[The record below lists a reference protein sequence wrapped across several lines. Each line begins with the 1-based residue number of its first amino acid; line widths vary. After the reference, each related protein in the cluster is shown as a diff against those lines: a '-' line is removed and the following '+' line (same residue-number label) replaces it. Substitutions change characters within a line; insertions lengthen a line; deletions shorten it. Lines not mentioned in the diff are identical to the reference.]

1 MSLRDRVVRVTS
13 QVLNLPAEA
22 ITEESSPRT
31 VEGWDSLGHM
41 NLMLALEEEFGVQFS
56 DERIL
61 QLLSVGT
68 IVQALQELTG
78 TGTGDA

>member
-61 QLLSVGT
+61 QLLSVGA
-68 IVQALQELTG
+68 IVQALQELTR

>member
-13 QVLNLPAEA
+13 QVLNLPAGA

-61 QLLSVGT
+61 QLLSVGA
-68 IVQALQELTG
+68 IVQALRELTG
-78 TGTGDA
+78 TGDA

>member
-13 QVLNLPAEA
+13 QVLNLPAEV

-56 DERIL
+56 DERIM
-61 QLLSVGT
+61 QLLSVGA
-68 IVQALQELTG
+68 IVQALHELTG
-78 TGTGDA
+78 AGTGDA

>member
-13 QVLNLPAEA
+13 QVLNLPTEA

-61 QLLSVGT
+61 QLLSVGA
-68 IVQALQELTG
+68 IVQALRELTG
-78 TGTGDA
+78 AGTGDA

>member
-13 QVLNLPAEA
+13 QVLNLPVGA

-61 QLLSVGT
+61 QLLSVGA
-68 IVQALQELTG
+68 IVQALRELTG
-78 TGTGDA
+78 TGDA

>member
-13 QVLNLPAEA
+13 QVLDLPAEA

-61 QLLSVGT
+61 ELLSVGA
-68 IVQALQELTG
+68 IVQALRELTG
-78 TGTGDA
+78 TGDA

>member
-13 QVLNLPAEA
+13 QVLNLPTEA
-22 ITEESSPRT
+22 ITEEWSPRT

-61 QLLSVGT
+61 QLLSVGA
-68 IVQALQELTG
+68 IVQALRELTG
-78 TGTGDA
+78 AGTGDA